1 MTPNNYGEPGLS
13 ILNFKHWFPALR
25 TPKMTWAKLSTLS
38 FTFTLGTEETPVDST
53 IMFLT
58 DTLLFHFWNTDAIT
72 D

>member
-1 MTPNNYGEPGLS
+1 MENQDWVSLTSNVGP
-13 ILNFKHWFPALR
+13 PALR

-58 DTLLFHFWNTDAIT
+58 DMLLFHFWNTDAIT